1 MMRSGVYK
9 VKRAK
14 HLNWKIKHSNL
25 RNSERM
31 RKQFPAETLR
41 IWIEDI
47 NVKKTTKENNYI
59 RKKEEEVEDKEDE
72 DD

>member
-1 MMRSGVYK
+1 
-9 VKRAK
+9 
-14 HLNWKIKHSNL
+14 
-25 RNSERM
+25 M
-31 RKQFPAETLR
+31 RKQFPVETLR

-59 RKKEEEVEDKEDE
+59 GKKEEEIEDKEDE